1 VKSEEFRV
9 KTRILF
15 AGMGSV
21 GGYFGGVM
29 AHHFQRSSELDVTFL
44 ARGANLKTIR
54 KKGLTVRKGGLEF
67 LAHPAT
73 ASDDGA
79 EPGLMDYVFVC
90 CKSYDLKK
98 MATEIKPCL
107 KPDTIVISLLN
118 GTDGPEKLETYLPG
132 TTIAPGCVFI
142 YAQRLEPGVI
152 ENSGPVE
159 TMFFGLKGEANELL
173 RPLENW
179 LQQSGIK
186 VLASP
191 QIETLVWEKFIF
203 ISPIATATLYYRQT
217 IGEIRMDPEKWTVLT
232 QLLAEV
238 VSLVEVK
245 GIQVDP
251 HIEAKTL
258 YKYEKS
264 PADSTSSMYRD
275 FESHPDRTE
284 VESLTHYMIQEGE
297 RLEVEVP
304 KYQMLFS
311 GLV

>member
-1 VKSEEFRV
+1 MKKS
-9 KTRILF
+9 RILF
-15 AGMGSV
+15 AGMGGV

-29 AHHFQRSSELDVTFL
+29 ANHFQQHSGPEIAFL
-44 ARGANLKTIR
+44 ARGEHLKAIR
-54 KKGLTVRKGGLEF
+54 EKGLTVRKGAVEF
-67 LAHPAT
+67 QAHPAA
-73 ASDDGA
+73 ASDDGT
-79 EPGLMDYVFVC
+79 ELGLMDFVFVC
-90 CKSYDLKK
+90 CKSYDLEK
-98 MATEIKPCL
+98 MAAVIKPCL

-118 GTDGPEKLETYLPG
+118 GTDGPEKLERFLPG

-159 TMFFGLKGEANELL
+159 TMFFGLKGEANERL

-186 VLASP
+186 ALASP

-203 ISPIATATLYYRQT
+203 ISPIATATSYYRQT
-217 IGEIRMDPEKWTVLT
+217 IGEIRSDPEKWTVLN

-238 VSLVEVK
+238 VAVAAAK
-245 GIQVDP
+245 QIDVDP
-251 HIEAKTL
+251 EIVAKTL

-284 VESLTHYMIQEGE
+284 VESLTHYVIREGE
-297 RLEVEVP
+297 RLGIGVAE
-304 KYQMLFS
+304 YQMVVS
-311 GLV
+311 GLL

>member
-1 VKSEEFRV
+1 V

-15 AGMGSV
+15 AGMGGV

-29 AHHFQRSSELDVTFL
+29 AHHFHGSSELDITFL
-44 ARGANLKTIR
+44 ARGEHLKTIR
-54 KKGLTVRKGGLEF
+54 KKGLTVRKGAVEF
-67 LAHPAT
+67 QAHPAA

-79 EPGLMDYVFVC
+79 ELGLMDFVFVC
-90 CKSYDLKK
+90 CKSYDLEKI
-98 MATEIKPCL
+98 ADAIKPCL

-118 GTDGPEKLETYLPG
+118 GTDGPEKLETYLPE

-142 YAQRLEPGVI
+142 YAQRLEPGVV

-159 TMFFGLKGEANELL
+159 TMFFGLKGEANERL

-186 VLASP
+186 ALASE

-203 ISPIATATLYYRQT
+203 ISPIATATSYYRQT
-217 IGEIRMDPEKWTVLT
+217 IGEIRLDPEKWTVLT
-232 QLLAEV
+232 QLLTEIVA
-238 VSLVEVK
+238 LALAK
-245 GIQVDP
+245 QIRVDP
-251 HIEAKTL
+251 EIEAKTL

-275 FESHPDRTE
+275 FESHPERTE
-284 VESLTHYMIQEGE
+284 VDSLTHYVVREGE
-297 RLEVEVP
+297 RLGIKVP

-311 GLV
+311 GLL

>member
-1 VKSEEFRV
+1 
-9 KTRILF
+9 
-15 AGMGSV
+15 MGGV

-29 AHHFQRSSELDVTFL
+29 AHHFQGSSELDITFL
-44 ARGANLKTIR
+44 ARGENLKTIR
-54 KKGLTVRKGGLEF
+54 KKGLTVRKGALEF
-67 LAHPAT
+67 LAHPAI
-73 ASDDGA
+73 ASDEGA
-79 EPGLMDYVFVC
+79 ELGLMDYVFVC

-98 MATEIKPCL
+98 MAAEIKPCL
-107 KPDTIVISLLN
+107 KRDTIVISLLN

-159 TMFFGLKGEANELL
+159 TMFFGLKGEANERL

-191 QIETLVWEKFIF
+191 QIQTLVWEKFIF
-203 ISPIATATLYYRQT
+203 ISPIATATSYYRQT

-238 VSLVEVK
+238 VSLAVAK
-245 GIQVDP
+245 QIPVDP
-251 HIEAKTL
+251 EIMAKTL
-258 YKYEKS
+258 YKYDKS

-275 FESHPDRTE
+275 FESHPERTE
-284 VESLTHYMIQEGE
+284 VDSLTDYVIREGE
-297 RLEVEVP
+297 RLGIGVP
-304 KYQMLFS
+304 IYKQLYDQMS
-311 GLV
+311 

>member
-1 VKSEEFRV
+1 M

-15 AGMGSV
+15 AGMGGV

-29 AHHFQRSSELDVTFL
+29 AHHFQGSSELDITFL
-44 ARGANLKTIR
+44 ARGENLKTIR
-54 KKGLTVRKGGLEF
+54 KKGLTVRKGALEF
-67 LAHPAT
+67 LAHPAI
-73 ASDDGA
+73 ASDEGA
-79 EPGLMDYVFVC
+79 ELGLMDYVFVC

-98 MATEIKPCL
+98 MAAEIKPCL
-107 KPDTIVISLLN
+107 KRDTIVISLLN

-159 TMFFGLKGEANELL
+159 TMFFGLKGEANERL

-191 QIETLVWEKFIF
+191 QIQTLVWEKFIF
-203 ISPIATATLYYRQT
+203 ISPIATATSYYRQT

-238 VSLVEVK
+238 VSLAVAK
-245 GIQVDP
+245 QIPVDP
-251 HIEAKTL
+251 EIMAKTL
-258 YKYEKS
+258 YKYDKS

-275 FESHPDRTE
+275 FESHPERTE
-284 VESLTHYMIQEGE
+284 VDSLTDYVIREGE
-297 RLEVEVP
+297 RLGIGVP
-304 KYQMLFS
+304 IYKQLYDQMS
-311 GLV
+311 